1 MSVESLCLY
10 FLTSSRINKYF
21 RSQQATECNPVT
33 IGAKGKAVDW
43 TAELCNSTGGFTRG
57 KHEVKHTIHLREEG
71 HNFRA
76 LTDSLISSSVACYY
90 NEMLS
95 KVCPASNWKVH
106 TAAFTEGL
114 LVRKVNHSAK
124 ASGVFAL
131 SRLEHIATVS
141 KATCS

>member
-1 MSVESLCLY
+1 MSAESLCLY
-10 FLTSSRINKYF
+10 FLTSSRISKYF
-21 RSQQATECNPVT
+21 RSQRGTECHPVT

-43 TAELCNSTGGFTRG
+43 TAVLRNSTGGFTWG
-57 KHEVKHTIHLREEG
+57 KHKVKHTIHLREEE
-71 HNFRA
+71 HNFRV

-106 TAAFTEGL
+106 TAVFTDQ
-114 LVRKVNHSAK
+114 LVVKVNHSAK
-124 ASGVFAL
+124 ASGVFTL
-131 SRLEHIATVS
+131 SRLKHIAAVS